1 MAQHNSGGIVALI
14 TVSVALIA
22 ITLCAMGN
30 TYSLGGDDTRLYYAY
45 PLEMIANYASH
56 IVTNN
61 TLGSIPSY
69 NPQEVWI
76 PMLAVFS
83 LGKFLLP
90 FVNTQNLFF
99 ALNLVFGFLG
109 MYLFLG
115 FWVKGREHVYLKIIS
130 SLAYIYSPFLIK
142 SVYVHQL
149 LSMYLVSVIPL
160 FLYLCITA
168 VQQKKI
174 FRIFAAAIVYS
185 VFSGTILTVPW
196 FGAMIFV
203 CVPLFLYVATT
214 SIKTVLLYS
223 GILLF
228 SISLLNI
235 HWLFH
240 IVYSVVFNKSL
251 GSFVGHAVTTQ
262 IVSENVGMIQALS
275 RLNPPYHQI
284 ASYLRSSWSER
295 YTMMWSQSYG
305 IINFILVLLGG
316 VFIGQAP
323 VSKKRIYLI
332 ASTMLIIALLFVTPS
347 FGVWNIQL
355 FVSLNNTIPFFSM
368 FRNMYDKF
376 GPVTGFAYAFGLA
389 MSLSILSGV
398 LNRVS
403 YRVLLICLTVF
414 VALSG
419 SGLYRTLHQDR
430 VSNGLSGEFNTDFQ
444 DLVGYL
450 RQEKDDGRYL
460 WLPLNF
466 PSYVVIEDRKHAGHY
481 YYGTSPIQMLTNK
494 GDITGFLS
502 FANAHDPGLNQ
513 TMVTLFREKRY
524 KDIIKIFQ
532 MLNIRY
538 ILVNRDTIPKWGMA
552 HFNEIGERDFQ
563 TKEFESTLLGE
574 KIRSFGKR
582 YDLYRIHTDFLSS
595 TFSLSTSSDTGQESV
610 LAVPSIRGTEG
621 VYTITMPPVSGK
633 LVFKEVYSHLWRLF
647 SDDPRIK
654 ITNHTRANG
663 FGNSWDLN
671 FTPSSDSKPVM
682 ATVQFIPTRYV
693 VLSRGISILTYILM
707 TTYILHAWW
716 KSTKKNL

>member
-1 MAQHNSGGIVALI
+1 MTHYNRSVIAALA
-14 TVSVALIA
+14 TVSIALFA
-22 ITLCAMGN
+22 ITIFAFGN
-30 TYSLGGDDTRLYYAY
+30 AYSLGGDDTRLYYVY
-45 PLEMIANYASH
+45 PLEMILNYASH
-56 IVTNN
+56 LVTNN

-69 NPQEVWI
+69 NPQEIWI

-83 LGKFLLP
+83 IGKILLP
-90 FVNTQNLFF
+90 FINTQSLYF

-115 FWVKGREHVYLKIIS
+115 IWIKEREQVSLKILS
-130 SLAYIYSPFLIK
+130 SLAYVYSPFLIK

-174 FRIFAAAIVYS
+174 SRVFVATILYS
-185 VFSGTILTVPW
+185 VCSGTILTMPW
-196 FGAMIFV
+196 FGAMVFV
-203 CVPLFLYVATT
+203 CLPLVLYVATT
-214 SIKTVLLYS
+214 SIKTVLLYT
-223 GILLF
+223 GILVM
-228 SISLLNI
+228 SIALLNF

-240 IVYSVVFNKSL
+240 IAYSVLFNESL
-251 GSFVGHAVTTQ
+251 GSFVGNAVSTH
-262 IVSENVGMIQALS
+262 IVTENVGMIQALS

-295 YTMMWSQSYG
+295 YTMMWTQSYG
-305 IINFILVLLGG
+305 IVNFILVLLGG
-316 VFIGQAP
+316 VFIGHATLP
-323 VSKKRIYLI
+323 KKRIYLV
-332 ASTMLIIALLFVTPS
+332 ALTMLILAILFVTPS
-347 FGVWNIQL
+347 FGAWNIQL
-355 FVSLNNTIPFFSM
+355 FVSLNNSIPFFSM

-398 LNRVS
+398 LNRVF
-403 YRVLLICLTVF
+403 YTVLLICLTTF

-466 PSYVVIEDRKHAGHY
+466 PSYVVIEDKKHAGHY
-481 YYGTSPIQMLTNK
+481 YYGTSPVQILTNK

-502 FANAHDPGLNQ
+502 FANAHDPALNQ

-524 KDIIKIFQ
+524 KDIVKIFQ

-538 ILVNRDTIPKWGMA
+538 ILVNRDTIPTWGLA

-563 TKEFESTLLGE
+563 TKDFESTVLGE
-574 KIRSFGKR
+574 KIRSFGGR
-582 YDLYRIHTDFLSS
+582 YDLYRIHSDFLSS
-595 TFSLSTSSDTGQESV
+595 TFSITTSSDTGSE
-610 LAVPSIRGTEG
+610 SIRAVSSIRSMEG
-621 VYTITMPPVSGK
+621 VYTITMPPVSGR
-633 LVFKEVYSHLWRLF
+633 LVFKEVYSPLWRLS
-647 SDDPRIK
+647 SDDPRIV

-671 FTPSSDSKPVM
+671 LTPSSDSKPVM
-682 ATVQFIPTRYV
+682 ATVQFIPMRYV
-693 VLSRGISILTYILM
+693 VLSRGISILTGILMVLYIL
-707 TTYILHAWW
+707 LAWW
-716 KSTKKNL
+716 NSTKKDL